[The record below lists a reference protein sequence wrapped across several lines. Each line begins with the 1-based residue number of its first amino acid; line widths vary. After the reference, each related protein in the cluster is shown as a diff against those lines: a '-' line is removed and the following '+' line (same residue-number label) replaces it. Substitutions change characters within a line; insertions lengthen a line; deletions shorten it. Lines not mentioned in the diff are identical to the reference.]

1 MRGIIRV
8 VLSACL
14 LAGCGG
20 VEADMDAAPLGTEQ
34 PGAHETGEVS
44 ASVLLYC
51 DDLDGSACPSAGA
64 SPRTCKTGDI
74 GHATCYCDGGEAS
87 YWRCY
92 Y

>member
-1 MRGIIRV
+1 MRGIIGV

-20 VEADMDAAPLGTEQ
+20 VEADMDAEPLGTEQ
-34 PGAHETGEVS
+34 PGTHETGEVS
-44 ASVLLYC
+44 AAVLLYC
-51 DDLDGSACPSAGA
+51 HELDRTACPLAGA
-64 SPRTCKTGDI
+64 NPRSCKVSDI
-74 GHATCYCDGGEAS
+74 GHAVCYCDEGVS